1 MSVKYSLIPMKIK
14 NIYNCDMNNQESN
27 WGPGIYDNDDVMDWI
42 YDLAED
48 GGLAALMEALDV
60 VIKNKNEDIEI
71 SDCRIGLAAAD
82 LVAALNGDI
91 NPDLPE
97 EAEDWVAMISK
108 TAESLRP
115 KAEEAVHKI
124 LNGSPLRDEWISAN
138 DFLLWEKA
146 IDDLSKRLEL

>member
-1 MSVKYSLIPMKIK
+1 MNTVKS
-14 NIYNCDMNNQESN
+14 C

-42 YDLAED
+42 YDLAEE
-48 GGLAALMEALDV
+48 GGLASLMEALDV
-60 VIKNKNEDIEI
+60 VLKNKNDDIEI

-97 EAEDWVAMISK
+97 EAEDWVAMISR

-115 KAEEAVHKI
+115 KAQEVVGKI
-124 LNGSPLRDEWISAN
+124 LGDSPLKNEWISMD
-138 DFLLWEKA
+138 DFPLWGKA
-146 IDDLSKRLEL
+146 VDDLSKRLEL